1 MRDYK
6 VPCTTCGFPTTF
18 NYTGRCT
25 NCWEVERRL
34 KEYLKSENGREF
46 VRKLLAGGE
55 PDQ

>member
-6 VPCTTCGFPTTF
+6 VPCTTCGFQTTF
-18 NYTGRCT
+18 NYTGRCN